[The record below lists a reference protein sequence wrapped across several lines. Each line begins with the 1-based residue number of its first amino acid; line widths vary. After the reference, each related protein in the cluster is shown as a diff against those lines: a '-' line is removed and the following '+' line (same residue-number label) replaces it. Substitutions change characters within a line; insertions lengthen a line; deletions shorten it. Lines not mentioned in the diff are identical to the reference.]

1 MTSLSRS
8 GQPSPAGTPEHADDI
23 RCNLLPPPSRILG
36 VIEPLRKTSLSG
48 KPYERTQ
55 GIEAKLVELSTL
67 PMADLVRRSRVTRA
81 QDPDYIPTEC
91 VIHFVRACRSHN
103 SDRTFNE
110 LYSVLAE
117 RVLRRLPAP
126 ERRDGTTTALTPE
139 AIRDDVF
146 GRFTE
151 MLASDRNSY
160 SEKLDFFEIRFDQAL
175 ARLRQTAQE
184 KAWRLQNR
192 STALD
197 HDEET
202 GEPSPDVERA
212 AAAFSQFEQ
221 SQIDDPGFRSRFDA
235 AIDALPPM
243 QGRIV
248 EMIRKGIPIDSN
260 DEGQITIAR
269 ALGKSE
275 KTIRSHRDV
284 AYAALRTTLADGG
297 DR

>member
-1 MTSLSRS
+1 
-8 GQPSPAGTPEHADDI
+8 
-23 RCNLLPPPSRILG
+23 
-36 VIEPLRKTSLSG
+36 
-48 KPYERTQ
+48 
-55 GIEAKLVELSTL
+55 
-67 PMADLVRRSRVTRA
+67 
-81 QDPDYIPTEC
+81 
-91 VIHFVRACRSHN
+91 
-103 SDRTFNE
+103 
-110 LYSVLAE
+110 
-117 RVLRRLPAP
+117 
-126 ERRDGTTTALTPE
+126 
-139 AIRDDVF
+139 
-146 GRFTE
+146 

-160 SEKLDFFEIRFDQAL
+160 REKLDFFEIRFDQAL

-248 EMIRKGIPIDSN
+248 EMIRKGIPINSN

-275 KTIRSHRDV
+275 KTIRSSQGCGIRRASDD
-284 AYAALRTTLADGG
+284 ARDGG
-297 DR
+297 DHGWNNPQPGPSLEDVLDAFAMEPDTGHSD